1 MDDHHGGGC
10 DWTFETNKPD
20 GIRLRLIDLATASVA
35 WYNAAGRGVTKVKM
49 GDKEGHNH
57 FVNNPRGTVVTP
69 EIDSRIGQSVQ
80 KECLISATDTLM
92 YSGALQAR
100 LLRLCFPVS
109 SRVSFEESL

>member
-1 MDDHHGGGC
+1 MKNQ
-10 DWTFETNKPD
+10 TLPKNTLSERRVLNENE
-20 GIRLRLIDLATASVA
+20 LAE
-35 WYNAAGRGVTKVKM
+35 RIKM